1 MNGEDGIL
9 NRDDSNPLNWRPK
22 DFWQNYVGNISPSA
36 FLKISGV
43 YSPYRSVEKHLRKL
57 STFYGIVRRGN
68 TWKETFLHPLQFTY
82 EEVYWGIVAYLKET
96 EEEWKKDWREFWLA
110 REDED
115 PMDISYSEQ
124 SDQREG

>member
-1 MNGEDGIL
+1 MSECDIEK
-9 NRDDSNPLNWRPK
+9 DWDNPLNWCPK

-43 YSPYRSVEKHLRKL
+43 YSPYRSVEKHLKRL

-68 TWKETFLHPLQFTY
+68 NWKETFTHPLQFTY

-96 EEEWKKDWREFWLA
+96 EDEWKKDWREFWLA
-110 REDED
+110 KEDEN
-115 PMDISYSEQ
+115 PMDMDFPEQ
-124 SDQREG
+124 AERRES